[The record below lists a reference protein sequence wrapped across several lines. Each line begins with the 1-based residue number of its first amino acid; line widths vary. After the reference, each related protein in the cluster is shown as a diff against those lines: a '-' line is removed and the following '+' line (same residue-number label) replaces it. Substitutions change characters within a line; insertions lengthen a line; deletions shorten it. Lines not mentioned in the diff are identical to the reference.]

1 MEMPE
6 KRVVIKMEKEL
17 DVGCTHCGCNKVF
30 NGCKVSNGLCMAYV
44 LKHHYFTVFKISD
57 STDVLFDSI

>member
-30 NGCKVSNGLCMAYV
+30 NGCKVSNGLCI
-44 LKHHYFTVFKISD
+44 KT
-57 STDVLFDSI
+57 SILYSI